1 MSAPV
6 PNRWGDLRA
15 RVISGVAMVV
25 VGAVAIALGGKVFA
39 ALAIVVCT
47 VMVWELA
54 TMTTEMPNKSASN
67 AALVL
72 AGLAGLCLLAVVS
85 FPLLLVLPLL
95 AVPSVLITLGPRR
108 EKFVAAAYALLIML
122 TGFSLVKMRAEHGLD
137 AILWLVL
144 VVITSDLA
152 GYFAGRI
159 FGGPKFWP
167 AISPKKTWSGTVAG
181 WIGAALIGLVFYLTH
196 HGGASLIWLSPLVA
210 FAGQLGDI
218 AESWIKRRT
227 GVKDSSNLIPGH
239 GGAMDRFDALAGSAA
254 FVLLLTLFV
263 PLPIGGH

>member
-1 MSAPV
+1 MSAAV
-6 PNRWGDLRA
+6 TNRWGDLRA
-15 RVISGVAMVV
+15 RVLSGIVMVV

-39 ALAIVVCT
+39 ALALLVCA

-54 TMTTEMPNKSASN
+54 TMTADPTTNPS

-72 AGLAGLCLLAVVS
+72 AGLAALCLLAVFS
-85 FPLLLVLPLL
+85 FHWPMLLPLLVLP
-95 AVPSVLITLGPRR
+95 SVLIGLGPRR
-108 EKFVAAAYALLIML
+108 EKPVAVAYALLIML
-122 TGFSLVKMRAEHGLD
+122 TGFSLVKMRADHGLD

-159 FGGPKFWP
+159 LGGPKFWP

-181 WIGAALIGLVFYLTH
+181 WIGAALIGLGFYLAH

-210 FAGQLGDI
+210 FAGQMGDI

-227 GVKDSSNLIPGH
+227 GIKDSSNLIPGH

-254 FVLLLTLFV
+254 FVLLLSMIV